1 MRFDLHI
8 VSFDGSY
15 VLFDPSAVEE
25 VISAGRDYSQM
36 IDDAAEEGRLLVC
49 YDVSPGHRHES
60 PVVLRVVID
69 EPAESEIDEG
79 LRARCHQVLNN
90 ARLCV
95 PGGWLYGVGAEYLE
109 VSDDWDGSPENYR
122 PQRRKLV
129 TAGQEVPSGD
139 YHVRGFRVEW
149 KFGERESLIDSKLGP
164 DAVRTNRLMDRL
176 IRGGCLSLAL
186 GVMVTPLMLVVAAV
200 AGWGA
205 KWLFGI
211 ASVGVLLL
219 LGGLFGIYRSASA
232 RYQQAA
238 KLRYDVESEFPH
250 GLFVLQRIEGNV
262 AGEDFT
268 ASKMAW
274 AFG

>member
-15 VLFDPSAVEE
+15 VVFDPSGVEE
-25 VISAGRDYSQM
+25 VVSAGRDCSQM

-60 PVVLRVVID
+60 PVVIRVVID
-69 EPAESEIDEG
+69 EPAESEIAEG
-79 LRARCHQVLNN
+79 LRPRCHQV
-90 ARLCV
+90 LCV

-109 VSDDWDGSPENYR
+109 VSDDWDGSPESYQ

-129 TAGQEVPSGD
+129 TKGQEVSSGD
-139 YHVRGFRVEW
+139 YRVRGYRVEW
-149 KFGERESLIDSKLGP
+149 KTGERESLIDGKLGP

-205 KWLFGI
+205 KWLLGI

-238 KLRYDVESEFPH
+238 RLRYDVESEFPH
-250 GLFVLQRIEGNV
+250 GLLLLQRIEGDV